1 MQFRKHMMMIIIIII
16 IADYNLLMLIC
27 TNLYK
32 SAFLKLN
39 LIFSSGSR
47 YYTYLDHY
55 HITFF

>member
-1 MQFRKHMMMIIIIII
+1 MIIIIIII

-47 YYTYLDHY
+47 YDTYLDHY